1 MEYQDLNDYELLSYV
16 SENIEEANDIIME
29 KYYPLVTSISN
40 KMNKYINN
48 CGVDRVDLIQE
59 GMIGLTNAINS
70 FKDQKDTSFY
80 TYARTC
86 IERSMISFIISV
98 NRKKH
103 QILNESVSYDNPN
116 LIIDKVLKDE
126 NNPLDIMINDSEIKI
141 TEEKIKNKLTTFE
154 DQVFSLMLSG
164 FKYKE
169 IADILDKDS
178 KSIDN
183 AIQRIRTKAR
193 AVLKGD

>member
-141 TEEKIKNKLTTFE
+141 TEEKIKSKLTTFE

>member
-1 MEYQDLNDYELLSYV
+1 
-16 SENIEEANDIIME
+16 
-29 KYYPLVTSISN
+29 
-40 KMNKYINN
+40 MNKYINN

-98 NRKKH
+98 NRKKY

-141 TEEKIKNKLTTFE
+141 TEEKIKSKLTTFE

>member
-141 TEEKIKNKLTTFE
+141 TEEKIKSKLTTFE

-193 AVLKGD
+193 AVIK

>member
-116 LIIDKVLKDE
+116 LIIE
-126 NNPLDIMINDSEIKI
+126 
-141 TEEKIKNKLTTFE
+141 F
-154 DQVFSLMLSG
+154 
-164 FKYKE
+164 
-169 IADILDKDS
+169 
-178 KSIDN
+178 
-183 AIQRIRTKAR
+183 
-193 AVLKGD
+193 